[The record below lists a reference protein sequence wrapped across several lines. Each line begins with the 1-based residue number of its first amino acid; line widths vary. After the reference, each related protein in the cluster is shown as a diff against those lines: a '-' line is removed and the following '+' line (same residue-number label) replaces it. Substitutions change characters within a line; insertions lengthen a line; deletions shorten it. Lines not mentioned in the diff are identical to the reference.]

1 MTHISCDMLCLERQD
16 SAVFVSE
23 VPSVDLF
30 SLALMNVFEDLS
42 SASEVTAVPSW
53 KLQELHCKNR
63 HGKKQFLL
71 TWDDFKKELSAFL
84 PIAGMFGDSVAR

>member
-1 MTHISCDMLCLERQD
+1 MTQISCDMLCLGRQD

-23 VPSVDLF
+23 VPSIDLF

-42 SASEVTAVPSW
+42 SVSEVTAVPSW
-53 KLQELHCKNR
+53 KLQELHC
-63 HGKKQFLL
+63 KKQFLL